1 METWIWQLYENEI
14 KFFEKMADKLLVEII
29 VQELKM
35 DKRKHQKL
43 EPTKEDIDYLVK
55 KIESML
61 NAIAII
67 ETFRY
72 YQMSRIMLTNQNMQS
87 FFAKRDE
94 HFENLLMVLIL
105 KIRNEQQI
113 DFNVREC

>member
-43 EPTKEDIDYLVK
+43 EPTKE
-55 KIESML
+55 
-61 NAIAII
+61 
-67 ETFRY
+67 
-72 YQMSRIMLTNQNMQS
+72 
-87 FFAKRDE
+87 
-94 HFENLLMVLIL
+94 
-105 KIRNEQQI
+105 
-113 DFNVREC
+113 

>member
-1 METWIWQLYENEI
+1 
-14 KFFEKMADKLLVEII
+14 
-29 VQELKM
+29 
-35 DKRKHQKL
+35 
-43 EPTKEDIDYLVK
+43 
-55 KIESML
+55 
-61 NAIAII
+61 
-67 ETFRY
+67 
-72 YQMSRIMLTNQNMQS
+72 MLTNQNMQS